1 MRREKN
7 SESKFTVSKS
17 CLIGIIALVFLV
29 IGYQAALFVHRAA
42 VMTIEAKRDSPDTV
56 YIYAPESGNLPEIGK
71 LPESIP
77 KSSTAARKD
86 NPAASPSTNGNE
98 TFVQRRNAEHSPRVE
113 AVRKNTALREVRCFN
128 FDPNTASIEDLCLLG
143 FSPKQAASI
152 DAYRQKG
159 GRFHRKSDFAKSY
172 VVSDS
177 VYLRLEPYIV
187 IPKLDLNLADSAQ
200 FDALPGI
207 GGFFASKMV
216 EYRQKLGGYSS
227 KEQLMEIYKFDSE
240 RYGSIED
247 LVTVSPEHITPY
259 PLWRLG
265 AEELALHPYIRSRNV
280 AQAIVMFRTN
290 TKKSLW
296 SIERLAS
303 EGILNEEAAR
313 KLSGII
319 IEPPE

>member
-56 YIYAPESGNLPEIGK
+56 YIYAPESGK

-98 TFVQRRNAEHSPRVE
+98 TVVQRRNAEHSPRVE
-113 AVRKNTALREVRCFN
+113 AVRRSTAVKEVRCFN

-265 AEELALHPYIRSRNV
+265 SEELALHPYIRSKSV

-296 SIERLAS
+296 RIERLAS
-303 EGILNEEAAR
+303 EGRLNEEAAR

>member
-7 SESKFTVSKS
+7 SKSKFTVSKS

-42 VMTIEAKRDSPDTV
+42 VMTIEAKRDSPDTI
-56 YIYAPESGNLPEIGK
+56 YIYAPESGNLPE
-71 LPESIP
+71 SIP
-77 KSSTAARKD
+77 ESSTAARKD
-86 NPAASPSTNGNE
+86 NPAASPSINGNE
-98 TFVQRRNAEHSPRVE
+98 IVVQRRNAEHSPRVE
-113 AVRKNTALREVRCFN
+113 AVRRSTAVKEVRCFN

-247 LVTVSPEHITPY
+247 LVTVSPENVTPY

-265 AEELALHPYIRSRNV
+265 SEELALHPYIRSKSV

>member
-56 YIYAPESGNLPEIGK
+56 YIYAPESGK

-86 NPAASPSTNGNE
+86 NPAAIPFTNGNE
-98 TFVQRRNAEHSPRVE
+98 TVVQRRNAEHSPRVE
-113 AVRKNTALREVRCFN
+113 AVRKNTAVKEVRCFN

-177 VYLRLEPYIV
+177 IYLRLEPYIV

-247 LVTVSPEHITPY
+247 LVTVSPEHVTPY

-265 AEELALHPYIRSRNV
+265 SEELALHPYIRSRNV

>member
-1 MRREKN
+1 MRRENN

-56 YIYAPESGNLPEIGK
+56 YIYAPESGK

-86 NPAASPSTNGNE
+86 NPAASPSINGNE
-98 TFVQRRNAEHSPRVE
+98 IVVQRRNAEHSPRVE
-113 AVRKNTALREVRCFN
+113 AVRKNTALREVRSFN

-177 VYLRLEPYIV
+177 IYLRLEPYIV

-280 AQAIVMFRTN
+280 AHAIVMFRTN

>member
-42 VMTIEAKRDSPDTV
+42 VMTIEAKRDSPDTI
-56 YIYAPESGNLPEIGK
+56 YIYAPESGK

-86 NPAASPSTNGNE
+86 NPAASPFTNGNE
-98 TFVQRRNAEHSPRVE
+98 TVVQRRNAEHRPRVE
-113 AVRKNTALREVRCFN
+113 AVRRSTAVKEVRSFN

-247 LVTVSPEHITPY
+247 LVTVSPEHVTPY

>member
-1 MRREKN
+1 M
-7 SESKFTVSKS
+7 
-17 CLIGIIALVFLV
+17 
-29 IGYQAALFVHRAA
+29 
-42 VMTIEAKRDSPDTV
+42 
-56 YIYAPESGNLPEIGK
+56 
-71 LPESIP
+71 
-77 KSSTAARKD
+77 
-86 NPAASPSTNGNE
+86 
-98 TFVQRRNAEHSPRVE
+98 
-113 AVRKNTALREVRCFN
+113 
-128 FDPNTASIEDLCLLG
+128 CLLG

-265 AEELALHPYIRSRNV
+265 VEELALHPYIRSKSV